1 MANPTKT
8 KYVTDLEGK
17 KIAVVIAI
25 KEYEKM
31 IDELDDYYCR
41 KEYDRVKPKTDKELE
56 KGEFITLDDYC
67 TKRSFRNKR
76 KNVRKSA

>member
-8 KYVTDLEGK
+8 KYVTDNKGK

-41 KEYDRVKPKTDKELE
+41 KEFNRKKVKTDKEISKGKFVTLE
-56 KGEFITLDDYC
+56 HY
-67 TKRSFRNKR
+67 R
-76 KNVRKSA
+76 KHGK